1 MGLFSSSS
9 KSASSSGSIVQDN
22 RAVADAEAQAATAG
36 STVAKDYANPININV
51 GGSNNYKSS
60 INTTA
65 YITQTD
71 HGAIAAS
78 FNFAEN
84 ALDKMDETV
93 EEVLGVAKSNFD
105 QTTSALQN
113 AYEDA
118 KGGTLVMQ
126 RVAFAALGTVAI
138 GLYFWLGQKGK

>member
-1 MGLFSSSS
+1 MIIGGKSKSSSA
-9 KSASSSGSIVQDN
+9 SAETNADN
-22 RAVADAEAQAATAG
+22 RIVADAEAQAASSG
-36 STVAKDYANPININV
+36 SQVAKDYASPVNINV
-51 GGSNNYKSS
+51 VGTGMNKSS
-60 INTTA
+60 MNVNSYVTM
-65 YITQTD
+65 TD

-126 RVAFAALGTVAI
+126 RVAFAALGTVAV
-138 GLYFWLGQKGK
+138 GLYFWLGKKAK